1 MQKVQPIQARN
12 DDMQKMHDQAASQL
26 TRPRNAIERETRLAA
41 MENAVWSQG
50 MEGVSFTPAMRD
62 RQRRFALGQL
72 GMDALLAEALE
83 EARTET
89 T

>member
-1 MQKVQPIQARN
+1 MQKVKPIQARN
-12 DDMQKMHDQAASQL
+12 DDMQKMHDQAPSQL
-26 TRPRNAIERETRLAA
+26 PSPRNAIERETRLAA
-41 MENAVWSQG
+41 MENAIWSQG
-50 MEGVSFTPAMRD
+50 MEGIAFTPAMRD

-72 GMDALLAEALE
+72 SEQALLAEALA